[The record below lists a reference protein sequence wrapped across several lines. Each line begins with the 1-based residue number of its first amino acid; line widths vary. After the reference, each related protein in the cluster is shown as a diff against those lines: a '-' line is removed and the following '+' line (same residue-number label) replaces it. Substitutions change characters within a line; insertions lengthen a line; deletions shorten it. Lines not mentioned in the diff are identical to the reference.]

1 LKSDTLSRLVQGVYY
16 LFLGLWFG
24 AMVML
29 AVGAPVTFRTVR
41 VHQPV
46 LGLVPYNEPS
56 LARDGPN
63 ILAGAITGNHLRALS
78 VVQAICAVVTLSCVV
93 LQTTIFQ
100 SQVRAGYANA
110 LRSLLI
116 ALPACV
122 LVFDEAVLSPNVWKQ
137 RAVMYDTTLNID
149 ARDKARAQFNVLHKR
164 SEKIVGSAALMLAA
178 ALMLSPLA
186 LSVGPSQLMSNKPDE
201 QAE

>member
-1 LKSDTLSRLVQGVYY
+1 LKSDTLNRLVQGVYY

-41 VHQPV
+41 VHQPT

-93 LQTTIFQ
+93 LQTTIFK

>member
-1 LKSDTLSRLVQGVYY
+1 MKSDTLSRLVQGVYY

-41 VHQPV
+41 VHQPA

-56 LARDGPN
+56 LAADGPN

-78 VVQAICAVVTLSCVV
+78 VVQAICAIVTLGCVV
-93 LQTTIFQ
+93 LQTTLFKT
-100 SQVRAGYANA
+100 QVRPGYANA
-110 LRSLLI
+110 LRSLLV

-149 ARDKARAQFNVLHKR
+149 AREKARAQFNVLHKR

-178 ALMLSPLA
+178 ALVLSPLA
-186 LSVGPSQLMSNKPDE
+186 LSVGPSQVTGNKPDE